1 MKKKPLRIAKQELK
15 QFADDYSKFKQAQD
29 EYLQLS
35 ISQKQLS
42 QALDICFTK
51 LTQTE
56 GDVNKW
62 TTKWEEA
69 FGTDAEINIET
80 GEVKLPKNA

>member
-1 MKKKPLRIAKQELK
+1 MKKKPLRIPEKELK
-15 QFADDYSKFKQAQD
+15 QFAEDYTKYKEAQD

-42 QALDICFTK
+42 QALDNCFNK

-56 GDVNKW
+56 GGVNAW
-62 TTKWEEA
+62 TLKWEEA
-69 FGTDAEINIET
+69 FGADAEINIET
-80 GEVKLPKNA
+80 GEVKLPKDA

>member
-1 MKKKPLRIAKQELK
+1 MKKKPLRIAEEELK
-15 QFADDYSKFKQAQD
+15 QFADDYSKYKEAQD

-42 QALDICFTK
+42 QALDISFTK

-56 GDVNKW
+56 GDVNSW
-62 TTKWEEA
+62 TMKWEEA
-69 FGTDAEINIET
+69 FGTNAEINIET